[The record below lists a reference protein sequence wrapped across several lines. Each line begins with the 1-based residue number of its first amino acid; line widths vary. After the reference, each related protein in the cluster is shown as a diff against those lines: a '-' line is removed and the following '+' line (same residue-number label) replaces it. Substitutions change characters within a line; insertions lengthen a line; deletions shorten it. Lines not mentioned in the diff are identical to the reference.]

1 MNQEYLRS
9 VIKILRLD
17 LDTFRVSFPY
27 NLAFIERIKPI
38 NSQKWQP
45 NGICCPFPNTAETL
59 EKILRVFEDQ
69 KVYIDPVL
77 QTSFSP
83 RVISRGSERRELT
96 PKQSHLD

>member
-9 VIKILRLD
+9 VINILRSD
-17 LDTFRVSFPY
+17 PDTLRVSFPY
-27 NLAFIERIKPI
+27 NFAFIERIKPI

-45 NGICCPFPNTAETL
+45 DSIYCSFPNTVETL
-59 EKILRVFEDQ
+59 EKILRVFEDK

-83 RVISRGSERRELT
+83 RVISRGSGRSE
-96 PKQSHLD
+96 

>member
-1 MNQEYLRS
+1 M
-9 VIKILRLD
+9 KILRLD

-83 RVISRGSERRELT
+83 RVISRGSERSE
-96 PKQSHLD
+96 